1 MWVKGIISGETR
13 GSRAACLRLL
23 LRIASGVYGVLIY
36 VRNRLYDKGILKS
49 IALELPVIC
58 VGNITAGGTG
68 KTPMVIWVCRYLLEQ
83 GKKVVVLSRG
93 YKGQSEDGN
102 EEVLMLRR
110 SVPEVPVVVD
120 PDRVRGGRKAM
131 VKYKPDVIVLD
142 DGFQHR
148 RLGRGLDIVMIDGMC
163 PFGYEH
169 LLPWG
174 LLREPLKELRRA
186 GVFVLSRCDQI
197 SDEHGDEI
205 AARLLREGSDRGLA
219 RDKCIIRGRHEPKGL
234 YNAAEKEVPLE
245 ELSGRKV
252 AVFCGIGNPESFLAT
267 IKQLGA
273 EVAGREYLPDH
284 VTYNNNDPG
293 RLAKWGRDCGADWLV
308 TTQKDWVKLR
318 AIPGTKGLDN
328 LYWLQVEM
336 TFGQDR
342 EQLQREIDQA
352 INIKAGSEPK
362 KL

>member
-13 GSRAACLRLL
+13 GGRAACLRLL
-23 LRIASGVYGVLIY
+23 LRIAGGVYGMLIY

-49 IALELPVIC
+49 ISLPVPVIC
-58 VGNITAGGTG
+58 VGNITTGGTG
-68 KTPMVIWVCRYLLEQ
+68 KTPMVIWICRYLRER

-93 YKGQSEDGN
+93 YKGESEDGN
-102 EEVLMLRR
+102 EEVQMLRR

-120 PDRVRGGRKAM
+120 PDRVRGGREAM
-131 VKYKPDVIVLD
+131 VKYRPDVIVLD

-148 RLGRGLDIVMIDGMC
+148 RLGRELDIVMIDVTC
-163 PFGYEH
+163 PFGYGH
-169 LLPWG
+169 LLPRG

-205 AARLLREGSDRGLA
+205 VARLGREGSDRGLK
-219 RDKCIIRGRHEPKGL
+219 REKCIIRSRHEPKGL
-234 YNAAEKEVPLE
+234 YNTAEKEVPLE

-252 AVFCGIGNPESFLAT
+252 GAFCGIGNPESFLAT
-267 IKQLGA
+267 LRKLGA
-273 EVAGREYLPDH
+273 EVAGREFFPDH
-284 VTYNNNDPG
+284 GTYKSNDPD
-293 RLAKWGRDCGADWLV
+293 RLAKWGRERGADWLV

-318 AIPGTKGLDN
+318 EIPGAKGLDN

-336 TFGQDR
+336 TLSQGR
-342 EQLQREIDQA
+342 EQLQREIDEA
-352 INIKAGSEPK
+352 INIKPSSEPK